1 MHCGRPAAI
10 FSVRRRLSAASYV
23 VQSLL
28 LHAPHSPCLCIA
40 AAAYRLAG
48 ILCERRQFSLSLCV
62 FVSVAHITHTPSNR
76 LPLLR
81 LAGEAG
87 VAAARVAATLDACL
101 VFPNFIFALH
111 SFIKLHT

>member
-1 MHCGRPAAI
+1 MPLTPLPP
-10 FSVRRRLSAASYV
+10 S
-23 VQSLL
+23 
-28 LHAPHSPCLCIA
+28 LCIA

-81 LAGEAG
+81 LADGAAG